1 MLNKVRPL
9 LNMLREACLKVEP
22 EEKMSNDEQIIPF
35 KGKNKLKQYI
45 PKKPKKWGIKV
56 LACCG
61 FSGITYDF
69 MTCMTEEVPMS
80 SRVVATNLETSS

>member
-45 PKKPKKWGIKV
+45 PKKPKK
-56 LACCG
+56 
-61 FSGITYDF
+61 
-69 MTCMTEEVPMS
+69 
-80 SRVVATNLETSS
+80 